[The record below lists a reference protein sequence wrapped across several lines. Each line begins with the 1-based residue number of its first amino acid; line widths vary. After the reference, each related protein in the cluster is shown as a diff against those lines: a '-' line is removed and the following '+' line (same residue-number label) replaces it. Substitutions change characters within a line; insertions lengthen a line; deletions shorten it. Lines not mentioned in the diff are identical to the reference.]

1 MLDLPTFSYSSTRP
15 TKDIVGEGD
24 ELEEVKTIE
33 KAILELGSVMPHSG
47 SGAILNPDPLKKFDP
62 APKFFF
68 QH

>member
-1 MLDLPTFSYSSTRP
+1 M
-15 TKDIVGEGD
+15 EGD

-62 APKFFF
+62 APKFLF
-68 QH
+68 QTLKIFLLNDLLGYPLNIYG